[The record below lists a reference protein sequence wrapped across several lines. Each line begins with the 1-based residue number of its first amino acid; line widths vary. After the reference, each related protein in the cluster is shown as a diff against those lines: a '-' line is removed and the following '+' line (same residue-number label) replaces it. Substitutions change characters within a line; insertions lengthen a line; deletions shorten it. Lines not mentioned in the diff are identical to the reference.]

1 MQFFRES
8 LLELI
13 IQTPT
18 NLPPDVCAAM
28 AWALKAEQPKTQA
41 GQALAIVGQNID
53 MAFEDEGP
61 ICQDTAGATACFACC
76 TSMIMSP
83 FVLDRNVP

>member
-8 LLELI
+8 MLELI
-13 IQTPT
+13 IQTST
-18 NLPPDVCAAM
+18 NLPPDVRQAM
-28 AWALKAEQPKTQA
+28 GLALKAEQPKTQA

-61 ICQDTAGATACFACC
+61 ICQDSG
-76 TSMIMSP
+76 MSTQLALP
-83 FVLDRNVP
+83 

>member
-28 AWALKAEQPKTQA
+28 A
-41 GQALAIVGQNID
+41 
-53 MAFEDEGP
+53 
-61 ICQDTAGATACFACC
+61 
-76 TSMIMSP
+76 
-83 FVLDRNVP
+83 

>member
-13 IQTPT
+13 IRTPT

-28 AWALKAEQPKTQA
+28 A
-41 GQALAIVGQNID
+41 
-53 MAFEDEGP
+53 
-61 ICQDTAGATACFACC
+61 
-76 TSMIMSP
+76 
-83 FVLDRNVP
+83 